1 MFSFAPIWAHFFID
15 KGGNMIKKYLIL
27 AICGLIFGAFI
38 YGRGIGVEKCK
49 LEMAVKNN
57 EFLQQQTKQ
66 RKKINAEV
74 YHTNMRDVRRV
85 LRAKYTIAE

>member
-15 KGGNMIKKYLIL
+15 KWGNMIKKYLIL

-38 YGRGIGVEKCK
+38 YGRSIGVEKCK
-49 LEMAVKNN
+49 MQMAVKNN

-85 LRAKYTIAE
+85 LHTKYTIAE